1 MFSEGVKPLKG
12 SMLKSNICKLKLLKL
27 GIYKSLI
34 LGGLSLSLLA
44 CTTVEK
50 PRVNDYGVVTSGDF
64 TFMEKGIK
72 TYSWHSTSN
81 KAYLSS
87 KYNQTQVTDLV
98 RQSIQKEL
106 SAHGFQLK
114 ENNVVGDMVV
124 GFGLTEE
131 SILSDEQIFE
141 AIKLSTGVPFYD
153 GDGKLAEKGS
163 MYIFI
168 MVPNNAVPQWQAFA
182 QAALKDGNEIGETK
196 NRLDHFINKLFKNLP
211 HI

>member
-1 MFSEGVKPLKG
+1 MFYEGEEPLKG
-12 SMLKSNICKLKLLKL
+12 SILKSNASGLKRLKT
-27 GIYKSLI
+27 GMYKSLI

-64 TFMEKGIK
+64 TFMEKGIN

-81 KAYLSS
+81 RAYLSS
-87 KYNQTQVTDLV
+87 KYNQTQVTELV
-98 RQSIQKEL
+98 RQSIQQEL

-114 ENNVVGDMVV
+114 GNNAVGDMVV

-131 SILSDEQIFE
+131 SVLSDEQIYE

-163 MYIFI
+163 LYIFF
-168 MVPNNAVPQWQAFA
+168 MVPNNASPQWQAFA
-182 QAALKDGNEIGETK
+182 QAAIKDDYDIGESES
-196 NRLDHFINKLFKNLP
+196 RVDYFIKMLFKNMP
-211 HI
+211 KI